1 MGKKALVVGWGGA
14 IMKVGK
20 VELMRISKLV
30 VYLVTLW
37 LYQKFYAGSAPRLDY
52 RFYWTR
58 S

>member
-1 MGKKALVVGWGGA
+1 MGEKAWVVGEGGGA

-37 LYQKFYAGSAPRLDY
+37 LYQKF
-52 RFYWTR
+52 
-58 S
+58 